1 MISSDKKNQSS
12 TAVISSEQ
20 NQTGKK
26 IAFSSNWDP
35 TTCSSSWEREIHTA
49 WCKQKTRRK
58 WTSWSQLA
66 L

>member
-26 IAFSSNWDP
+26 IAFSSN
-35 TTCSSSWEREIHTA
+35 
-49 WCKQKTRRK
+49 
-58 WTSWSQLA
+58 
-66 L
+66 